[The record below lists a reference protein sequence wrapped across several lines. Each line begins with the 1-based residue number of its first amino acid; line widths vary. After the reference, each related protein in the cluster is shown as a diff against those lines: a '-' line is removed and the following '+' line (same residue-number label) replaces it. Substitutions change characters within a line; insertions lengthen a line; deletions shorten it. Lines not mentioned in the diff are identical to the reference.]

1 MLTKKENLKND
12 VKGNKTAKATPSS
25 TDSCCQP
32 KAAPKTYAPQSDS
45 QSQECPSEKKAPA
58 KTRITIKYDAGYPNQ
73 LFIRGQGANL
83 SWDKGQPLANI
94 KTDEWIWETDAHF
107 NHCEFKVLINDT
119 TYETGDNHQLNPGA
133 SLLYK
138 PQFS

>member
-12 VKGNKTAKATPSS
+12 GKNSKTPKTATSS

-32 KAAPKTYAPQSDS
+32 AKESSKAYASANL
-45 QSQECPSEKKAPA
+45 QSQTTFTEK
-58 KTRITIKYDAGYPNQ
+58 KTRITVKYDAGYSNH
-73 LFIRGQGANL
+73 LYIRGQGANL
-83 SWDKGQPLANI
+83 SWDKGQPLTNVKA
-94 KTDEWIWETDAHF
+94 DEWIWETDAHF
-107 NHCEFKVLINDT
+107 NQCEFKILINDK
-119 TYETGDNHQLNPGA
+119 TYETGDNHLLNAGA